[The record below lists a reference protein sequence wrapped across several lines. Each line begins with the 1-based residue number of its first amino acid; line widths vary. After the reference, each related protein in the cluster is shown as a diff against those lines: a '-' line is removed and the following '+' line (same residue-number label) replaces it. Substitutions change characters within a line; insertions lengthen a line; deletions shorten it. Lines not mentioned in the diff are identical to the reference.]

1 MAVSTKLI
9 RLTETEA
16 DSAAAAG
23 GTTADDTTRVADGD
37 ADEGGGPTLGG
48 WAGTADGVP
57 PALADR

>member
-16 DSAAAAG
+16 DSAAAG
-23 GTTADDTTRVADGD
+23 ETTADDGGRDDTTRDGD
-37 ADEGGGPTLGG
+37 DDEGGPTLGCTG
-48 WAGTADGVP
+48 AVP